1 MSMDRV
7 EEAFK
12 RVDRRLFLPADLQYD
27 AELDIPLPIGHGQT
41 NSQPY
46 TVKMMLSWLDVRLG
60 QRVLD
65 VGSGSGWTTALLAAL
80 VGKRGRVY
88 AVELVPELVEF
99 GKVNCR
105 RAGIT
110 NAQFFEA
117 GESLGLPAHAP
128 YDRILVSASAQEVP
142 VELLQQLEPNGKLVL
157 PVKSDILEITK
168 PDPETI
174 ETTVHTGFSFVPLLR
189 KY

>member
-1 MSMDRV
+1 MDRV
-7 EEAFK
+7 EQAFK
-12 RVDRRLFLPADLQYD
+12 KVDRRLFLPADLQYD

-46 TVKMMLSWLDVRLG
+46 TVKMMLTWLDVRPG

-65 VGSGSGWTTALLAAL
+65 VGSGSGWTTALLAEL
-80 VGKRGRVY
+80 TGEKGSVY
-88 AVELVPELVEF
+88 AVELIPELVEF
-99 GKVNCR
+99 GRDNCR
-105 RAGIT
+105 KAGIV
-110 NAQFFEA
+110 NVQFFEA
-117 GESLGLPAHAP
+117 GESFGLPKQAP
-128 YDRILVSASAQEVP
+128 FERILVSASAPEVP
-142 VELLQQLEPNGKLVL
+142 AELLQQLEPAGKLVL

-168 PDPETI
+168 PDDETI